1 MLCMDLALL
10 NRFFPPH
17 LLPCAQRWLSKKYM
31 RNSTPPNMLDM
42 NIFSI
47 YLYRKLSHLVHV
59 SNSWRDKPS
68 LSDKLRMLE
77 VFQMRNPFFFAA

>member
-17 LLPCAQRWLSKKYM
+17 LLPCAQPQLSKKYM

-47 YLYRKLSHLVHV
+47 YLYRKLSYLVHV
-59 SNSWRDKPS
+59 SN
-68 LSDKLRMLE
+68 LLAGQALRQIANARLR
-77 VFQMRNPFFFAA
+77 FSK